1 VLNQLE
7 TMDKCYTSTWT
18 T

>member
-1 VLNQLE
+1 
-7 TMDKCYTSTWT
+7 MFCPFTSTWT